1 MTLRCLI
8 VEDQVMFLQLLCKML
23 QGLPGLEVVVPPLIA
38 IPALKPVANSAQM
51 P

>member
-1 MTLRCLI
+1 VTLRCLI

-23 QGLPGLEVVVPPLIA
+23 QGV
-38 IPALKPVANSAQM
+38 PALKPVANSAQM